1 MAFQIY
7 PGVITQE
14 FDLTTIIPAVAT
26 TAGALVGVFDWG
38 PLNQIITVSN
48 ELELVNRFGKPTQ
61 NTFVDFFTAANFLN
75 YSTTLRIV
83 GAKANTSYNAVE
95 RGDTVQ
101 IANRDDYDDNWTNG
115 ANTYGMFAA
124 KYPGDKGNSLKVSFV
139 GSASA
144 YTGWPYAGYFTGAPG
159 TSDYATGQGGANDEI
174 HMVVVDTDGKFSGAA
189 NTVLE
194 RFPFV
199 SKASDATNAD
209 GTNNYYVNVL
219 NDQSQY
225 VYWLSH
231 PYAAMNIGNTDSW
244 GSVAFNKGFGAPANS
259 YTVSL
264 ANGTFVAPT
273 TSDKILA
280 LDQFKAPDIDISL
293 LMTGNPDSAFQ
304 VAAIALA
311 EERRD
316 IVTFVSPP
324 MANVVNN
331 RGSEASAIISYRN
344 TNFPSSS
351 YAFMDSNWKYMN
363 DKYNNV
369 FRWVPL
375 NGDIAGLAARTDFDR
390 DPWWSPAG
398 FNRGH
403 ILNTYRLAWSPS
415 KANLGDIY
423 SAGINPVLNF
433 TGEGPVLYGDKTLQA
448 KPSAFD
454 RINVRRLFIVL
465 EKAIAKAAQYS
476 LFEFNDEFTRAQF
489 VAMVEPFLRDVQGR
503 RGITKYKVVCDTTN
517 NTDAVINRNEFVGDI
532 YVVPN
537 KSINFITLRFWA
549 VGSTVN
555 FEEIVGKNTI

>member
-14 FDLTTIIPAVAT
+14 FDLTTIIPAAAT

-38 PLNQIITVSN
+38 PINQIITVSN
-48 ELELVNRFGKPTQ
+48 ELELVDRFGAPTQ
-61 NTFVDFFTAANFLN
+61 NTYIDFFTAANFLN
-75 YSTTLRIV
+75 YSTTLRLV
-83 GAKANTSYNAVE
+83 GAKANTSYNAVAQ
-95 RGDTVQ
+95 GGTVQ
-101 IANRDDYDDNWTNG
+101 IANRDDYDSNWSNG

-124 KYPGDKGNSLKVSFV
+124 KYPGDKGNSLKVSF
-139 GSASA
+139 AA
-144 YTGWPYAGYFTGAPG
+144 TANTFTGWPYAGYFTGAPG
-159 TSDYATGQGGANDEI
+159 TSDYVSSQGGANDEMHI
-174 HMVVVDTDGKFSGAA
+174 VVVDSDGKFSGAA

-194 RFPFV
+194 RFSFV

-209 GTNNYYVNVL
+209 GTNNYYKNVL
-219 NDQSQY
+219 NDQSKY

-231 PYAAMNIGNTDSW
+231 PYAAMNIGNTNAW
-244 GSVAFNKGFGAPANS
+244 GSVAFNQEFGSPNTT

-273 TSDKILA
+273 SSDKILA
-280 LDQFKAPDIDISL
+280 LDQFKSPDIDISL
-293 LMTGNPDSAFQ
+293 LMTGNPDVDVQ

-316 IVTFVSPP
+316 IVTFVSPA
-324 MANVVNN
+324 MADVVNN
-331 RGSEASAIISYRN
+331 RGSEATDIIAYRN

-363 DKYNNV
+363 DKYNDV
-369 FRWVPL
+369 YRWVPL

-415 KANLGDIY
+415 KANLGDMY
-423 SAGINPVLNF
+423 SAGINPVMNF
-433 TGEGPVLYGDKTLQA
+433 TGEGPVLYGDKTLQT

-489 VAMVEPFLRDVQGR
+489 VSMVEPFLRDVQGR

-517 NTDAVINRNEFVGDI
+517 NTEEVINRNEFVGDI

-555 FEEIVGKNTI
+555 FEEIVGKNTV

>member
-7 PGVITQE
+7 PGVIVQE
-14 FDLTTIIPAVAT
+14 FDLTTIVPAVAT

-38 PLNQIITVSN
+38 PVNQIETVSN
-48 ELELVNRFGKPTQ
+48 ELELVDMFGEPTS
-61 NTFVDFFTAANFLN
+61 NTYIDFFTAANFLN

-83 GAKANTSYNAVE
+83 RSMANTSYNAVAV
-95 RGDTVQ
+95 GGTVQ
-101 IANRDDYDDNWTNG
+101 IPNRDNYDSQWSNG
-115 ANTYGMFAA
+115 ANTHGMFAA
-124 KYPGDKGNSLKVSFV
+124 KYPGDKGNSLKVSFAA
-139 GSASA
+139 GATAFAS
-144 YTGWPYAGYFTGAPG
+144 WPYNGYFTGAPG
-159 TSDYATGQGGANDEI
+159 TSDYATGQGGSKDELHI
-174 HMVVVDTDGKFSGAA
+174 VVVDNDGKFSGAA

-199 SKASDATNAD
+199 SKARDAVNAD
-209 GTNNYYVNVL
+209 GTNNYYKNVL
-219 NDQSQY
+219 NDQSKY
-225 VYWLSH
+225 IYWLSH
-231 PYAAMNIGNTDSW
+231 PFASMNIGNTTAW
-244 GSVAFNKGFGAPANS
+244 GNTAYNTTFETPNSAF
-259 YTVSL
+259 TVTL

-273 TSDKILA
+273 TSDKLLS
-280 LDQFKAPDIDISL
+280 LDQFKSDELDISL
-293 LMTGNPDSAFQ
+293 LMTGNPDSDVQ

-316 IVTFVSPP
+316 IVAFVSPP
-324 MANVVNN
+324 MSAVVNN
-331 RGSEASAIISYRN
+331 KGAEASTIISYRN
-344 TNFPSSS
+344 TYFPSSS

-363 DKYNNV
+363 DKYNNTY
-369 FRWVPL
+369 RWVPL

-403 ILNTYRLAWSPS
+403 ILNTYKLAWSPS
-415 KANLGDIY
+415 KANLGDLY

-465 EKAIAKAAQYS
+465 EKAIAKAAKYS
-476 LFEFNDEFTRAQF
+476 LFEFNDEFTRSQF
-489 VAMVEPFLRDVQGR
+489 IAMVEPFLRDVQGR
-503 RGITKYKVVCDTTN
+503 RGITKYRVVCDSTN
-517 NTDAVINRNEFVGDI
+517 NTEAVINRNEFVGDI

-555 FEEIVGKNTI
+555 FEEIVGKNT